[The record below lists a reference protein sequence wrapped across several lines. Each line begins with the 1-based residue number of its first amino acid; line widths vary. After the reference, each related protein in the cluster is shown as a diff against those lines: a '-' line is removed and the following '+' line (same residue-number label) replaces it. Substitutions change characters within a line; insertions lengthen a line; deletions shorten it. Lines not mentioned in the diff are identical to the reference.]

1 MAKKSALK
9 TRIALVLDSSGSMQ
23 SIRKEALDMFNQQV
37 RAIKKGAAEVDTK
50 VSLAVFETGVKTII
64 FNEDVK
70 KLKELTLE
78 SYNPDGGTAMYDAVG
93 GAIDALSFLPEASDE
108 NTSFLV
114 VIVSDGEENQSKKYN
129 QYDIQKRVLALQA
142 TGRWTFS
149 YLGANQDLGKISN
162 DLGILRGN
170 THAFVASAAGVNSA
184 GVANTI
190 ATANYMN
197 SRSMGVKSV
206 NNFYSPE
213 NTGLADTSGQSTTK
227 TTK

>member
-1 MAKKSALK
+1 MSKKTALK

-23 SIRKEALDMFNQQV
+23 TIRKEALDMFNQQV

-50 VSLAVFETGVKTII
+50 VSLAVFESGVRTMF

-70 KLKELTLE
+70 KLKELALE
-78 SYNPDGGTAMYDAVG
+78 SYNPEGGTAMYDAVG

-129 QYDIQKRVLALQA
+129 QYDIQKRILALQA

-149 YLGANQDLGKISN
+149 YLGANQDLSKITEN
-162 DLGILRGN
+162 LGILRGN
-170 THAFVASAAGVNSA
+170 TFAFVASAAGVGLASSSN
-184 GVANTI
+184 VA
-190 ATANYMN
+190 ATTNYMN
-197 SRSMGVKSV
+197 TRSMGVKSV
-206 NNFYSPE
+206 SNFYSPE
-213 NTGLADTSGQSTTK
+213 NTGPADSSGQSTTK

>member
-1 MAKKSALK
+1 MSKKTALK

-50 VSLAVFETGVKTII
+50 VSLAVFESGVKTIF

-70 KLKELTLE
+70 KLKELALE
-78 SYNPDGGTAMYDAVG
+78 SYNPEGGTAMYDAVG

-129 QYDIQKRVLALQA
+129 ATDISKRVIALQA

-149 YLGANQDLGKISN
+149 YLGANQDLAKVSAT
-162 DLGILRGN
+162 LGISRGN
-170 THAFVASAAGVNSA
+170 MHAFTASVPGAYAAAAVNTA
-184 GVANTI
+184 
-190 ATANYMN
+190 ATEKYMGN
-197 SRSMGVKSV
+197 RSMGVKAV

-213 NTGLADTSGQSTTK
+213 NTGPADTSGQSTTK